1 MQPDPQ
7 PTFRALS
14 DPTRRAIL
22 AILSNGE
29 QSIGQITDQ
38 FDVTRP
44 AIKKH
49 LSILEQ
55 GNLISVVTQGRTRIN
70 RLNPDGFNP
79 ARDWLTFFDSY
90 WDTSLAALKSTI
102 EKDLN

>member
-7 PTFRALS
+7 PAFRALS

-29 QSIGQITDQ
+29 QSIGQITEQ
-38 FDVTRP
+38 FSFTRP

-49 LSILEQ
+49 LGILEQ
-55 GNLISVVTQGRTRIN
+55 GNLISVTTRGRTRIN

-79 ARDWLTFFDSY
+79 ARSWLTFFDSY
-90 WDTSLAALKSTI
+90 WDTSLATLKSTI

>member
-22 AILSNGE
+22 ALLTSGE

-55 GNLISVVTQGRTRIN
+55 GNLISVTTRGRTRIN

-79 ARDWLTFFDSY
+79 ARSWLTYFDSY
-90 WDTSLAALKSTI
+90 WDSSLAALKSTI